1 MYKNQQD
8 LVFSPSDLTT
18 FMASPFASWMTRWAL
33 ECPQDAPQRDENDAL
48 NKMLAEK
55 GLVHE
60 SGLLGQFQAQGLQV
74 VDIGSVGDGANK
86 NIAAKLQAT
95 HEAMQSGADV
105 IYQAV
110 LQLPPFRGHADFLVK
125 VAGASTLGDY
135 HYEVWDTKL
144 ASSVKPYFVVQLCCY
159 VEMLEA
165 LQGRRADHI
174 VVALGNQECMR
185 LKTEN
190 YFYYYLALKARFL
203 AEQNAFDPTAMPDP
217 ADSKN
222 HGRWSE
228 YAAQLLQDKD
238 HLSLVANITRSQV
251 KKLNRAGISTCRQL
265 IDAKAEHVRGVSSET
280 MAKLK
285 AQAAIQLAS
294 QGQEKPLFEVLP
306 PDPEQPEA
314 GLVLLPPHSDLDVFF
329 DIEGFPLDEGGL
341 EYLWGCTYLD
351 DAGQRQFK
359 DFWAHDRE
367 QEKQAFSD
375 FIHWVY
381 ERWLRDP
388 TMHIY
393 HYANYEIAA
402 CRRLMGRYGIGEH
415 EVDQLLRNNVFIDL
429 YKIVKGGLR
438 VGEPKYSI
446 KNIEHLYR
454 GKRDTAVGSGGD
466 SVVVY
471 EQWRNLHQ
479 QGQEGNTWQTS
490 AILKD
495 IRDYNIDDC
504 NSTQELT
511 IWLREQQHVHGLVYS
526 GQLELIEPPAS
537 DEITERTQ
545 RRDRLLARAETEPE
559 DQARI
564 TENLA
569 WMLEFHRR
577 ESKPTFWRLFDRLG
591 LSHDEL
597 EDDIDCLANCRR
609 TGREAFKPT
618 TRARNLAY
626 EYRFNPNQEF
636 KTPRQSSMY
645 LLEEPF
651 RKVTFLPD
659 MSDLKE
665 GLCVVQ
671 SADDPGDLISLIPD
685 EYVNP
690 GAIQKAIDDMV
701 KRYEESV
708 LGDAAI
714 LAFLRRDPP
723 RITLHDGGP
732 IVAASDP
739 GERLAQVISAVERLD
754 GSYLTLQGPPGSGKT
769 YTGKHIIAHLVKQG
783 KRVGISSNS
792 HKAINNLLVGV
803 AEYCRTEAI
812 AVQCYCTKDT
822 GPEITGNGIVV
833 TKNEAIASCVEPG
846 CVIGTTAWGFCRDE
860 MVDQLDYLF
869 IDEAGQVSV
878 ANLLG
883 MSRATK
889 NLVLMGDQMQ
899 LGQPSQGSHP
909 ADSGLSILDYLMHDS
924 PIIPEHMGV
933 FLDTTFRMHSAVNH
947 YISHAIYQGQLKADA
962 NNDRQQVIVPE
973 GYEGQLDKSAGVVFV
988 PMAHQG
994 NTQASDEEVEAIVRL
1009 AAQCLRRHFIAK
1021 DGSTRPITWDDMLF
1035 VAPYNHQV
1043 NKLQQALGPQ
1053 ARVGSVDKFQGQ
1065 EAPVVFFSLCTSD
1078 ASESPR
1084 GIDFLFD
1091 IHRIN
1096 VAISRAQALAV
1107 VVGNASLFC
1116 TDVATVS
1123 QMSQVN
1129 VLSRLLPL
1137 IGGAA
1142 DTAVS
1147 THDAIVAATTAQ

>member
-1 MYKNQQD
+1 MYKNHNE
-8 LVFSPSDLTT
+8 LVYSPSDLTT
-18 FMASPFASWMTRWAL
+18 FMSSPFASWMNRWTV
-33 ECPQDAPQRDENDAL
+33 ECPQDAPELDDADAF
-48 NKMLAEK
+48 NAMLAEK
-55 GLVHE
+55 GLAHE
-60 SGLLGQFQAQGLQV
+60 AGLLAGFQAQGLNV
-74 VDIGSVGDGANK
+74 IDIEQDGKGANK
-86 NIAAKLQAT
+86 DTAAKLQAT
-95 HEAMQSGADV
+95 HAAMQAGADV

-110 LQLPPFRGHADFLVK
+110 LQLEPFRGHADFLVK
-125 VAGASTLGDY
+125 VAGASLLGDY

-159 VEMLEA
+159 VDMLEA
-165 LQGRRADHI
+165 LQGCRPEHI
-174 VVALGNQECMR
+174 VVALGNHECSR

-190 YFYYYLALKARFL
+190 YFFYYFALKARFL
-203 AEQNAFDPTAMPDP
+203 AEQGAFDPAAMPDP
-217 ADSKN
+217 ADSKS

-228 YAAQLLQDKD
+228 YAEQLLHDKD
-238 HLSLVANITRSQV
+238 HLSLVANITRSQI
-251 KKLNRAGISTCRQL
+251 KKLNRAGISTCLQL
-265 IDAKAEHVRGVSSET
+265 IQSQAEHVRGVGADV

-294 QGQEKPLFEVLP
+294 RGQERPLYEVLRP
-306 PDPEQPEA
+306 VAEQPQA

-341 EYLWGCTYLD
+341 EYLWGSTYID

-359 DFWAHDRE
+359 DFWAHDRA
-367 QEKQAFSD
+367 QEKQAFGD
-375 FIHWVY
+375 FIGWVY

-388 TMHIY
+388 SMHIY
-393 HYANYEIAA
+393 HYANYEVAA
-402 CRRLMGRYGIGEH
+402 CRRLMGRYGICEH
-415 EVDQLLRNNVFIDL
+415 QVDQLLRNGVFVDL

-438 VGEPKYSI
+438 VGEPRYSI

-471 EQWRNLHQ
+471 EQWRKLHQ
-479 QGQEGNTWQTS
+479 QGQEGDSWQAS

-504 NSTQELT
+504 NSTHELT
-511 IWLREQQHVHGLVYS
+511 VWLREQQQAHGIVYS
-526 GQLELIEPPAS
+526 GQLELIDASTS

-545 RRDRLLARAETEPE
+545 CRDRLLARAKTETE

-609 TGREAFKPT
+609 TDRAAFKPT
-618 TRARNLAY
+618 DRARNLAY

-636 KTPRQSSMY
+636 KTPRQDTAMY

-651 RKVTFLPD
+651 RKVNFLVEKSD
-659 MSDLKE
+659 MKN
-665 GLCVVQ
+665 GLVVVQ
-671 SADDPGDLISLIPD
+671 SQKDPGDLISLIPD

-690 GAIQKAIDDMV
+690 GAIQQAIDDVV
-701 KRYEESV
+701 KRYEAGV

-714 LAFLRRDPP
+714 LAFLHRDPP
-723 RITLHDGGP
+723 RIKLHDGSA
-732 IVAASDP
+732 IVTASTP
-739 GERLAQVISAVERLD
+739 GGRLGQIIHAVGNLD
-754 GSYLTLQGPPGSGKT
+754 HSYLTLQGPPGAGKT
-769 YTGKHIIAHLVKQG
+769 YTGKHIIAELVKQG
-783 KRVGISSNS
+783 KRIGISSNS
-792 HKAINNLLVGV
+792 HKAINNLLAGV
-803 AEYCRTEAI
+803 AEYCRSEGT
-812 AVQCYCTKDT
+812 AVQCYCTKET
-822 GPEITGNGIVV
+822 GPDIEGNGITV
-833 TKNEAIASCVEPG
+833 TKNDAIATHVAPG
-846 CVIGTTAWGFCRDE
+846 CVIGTTAWGFCRAE
-860 MVDQLDYLF
+860 MVDKLDYLF

-878 ANLLG
+878 ANLVG
-883 MSRATK
+883 MSRSTK
-889 NLVLMGDQMQ
+889 SFILMGDQMQ

-909 ADSGLSILDYLMHDS
+909 ADSGLSILDYLLHDS
-924 PIIPEHMGV
+924 PIIPENMGV

-947 YISHAIYQGQLKADA
+947 YISHAIYQGQLKADIH
-962 NNDRQQVIVPE
+962 NDRQRVAVPANYR
-973 GYEGQLDKSAGVVFV
+973 GPLDREAGVVFV

-994 NTQASDEEVEAIVRL
+994 NTQASDEEIEIIAQL
-1009 AAQCLRRHFIAK
+1009 AAECLQRRFVAK
-1021 DGSTRPITWDDMLF
+1021 DGRERNITWDDMLF

-1043 NKLQQALGPQ
+1043 NKLQQALGPD

-1096 VAISRAQALAV
+1096 VAISRAQALAI

-1116 TDVATVS
+1116 TEVATIS

-1129 VLSRLLPL
+1129 VLSRLLQFT
-1137 IGGAA
+1137 GF
-1142 DTAVS
+1142 VS
-1147 THDAIVAATTAQ
+1147 RIEKGI